1 MRSMT
6 SIFSAMHPG
15 LRLSLDQLAV
25 LVLDHIAGA
34 SATGL
39 VVAGA

>member
-1 MRSMT
+1 MRST
-6 SIFSAMHPG
+6 TGIFSGMHRG

-25 LVLDHIAGA
+25 LVRDHIAGA